1 MTSTMAEV
9 ARLAGVSTATVS
21 HVLNGTRRVSAATR
35 AAVLDAVAAVD
46 YTPNTAARSL
56 ATARTTTIALALSA
70 ISNPYFGELLGG
82 VESQAAAAG
91 YTLLVVDPHED
102 PAYEGTVVRRLRN
115 RVDGVLLA
123 PSADAGATLTELSAL
138 RVPTVLV
145 DRLVGGRYDQV
156 GTENVEPVA
165 ELVAHLVACGHTGI
179 GFVAGRA
186 GLTTTDERL
195 EGYRLGAGRARIPVR
210 PELVVDG
217 DSESGPARRA
227 IARLLALD
235 DPPTAVITANNA
247 MTIGVVQE
255 LHERGLRVPEDIALV
270 AFDDF
275 PWADAFR
282 PRLTVIAQPFAE
294 IGREAVRL
302 LLRRMSEPDAE
313 PHTVRL
319 PARFV
324 HRESCGCAPV
334 QRAATQP
341 PVSTSARSNVTGR
354 SSWS

>member
-9 ARLAGVSTATVS
+9 ARIAGVSTATVS

-35 AAVLDAVAAVD
+35 AAVLDAVAALD
-46 YTPNTAARSL
+46 YAPNSAARSL
-56 ATARTTTIALALSA
+56 ATSRTTTIGLALSA
-70 ISNPYFGELLGG
+70 ISNPYFGELLHGM
-82 VESQAAAAG
+82 EAEAATAG
-91 YTLLVVDPHED
+91 YTLLLVDPHED

-123 PSADAGATLTELSAL
+123 PSADAGATLRELAAL

-145 DRLVGGRYDQV
+145 DRLVGGDYDQV

-165 ELVAHLVACGHTGI
+165 ELVAHLVAGGHTRI

-195 EGYRLGAGRARIPVR
+195 EGYRLGLHRAGLAVE
-210 PELVVDG
+210 PELVTDG
-217 DSESGPARRA
+217 DSESEPARRA
-227 IARLLALD
+227 VAGLLGLD
-235 DPPTAVITANNA
+235 DPPTAVVTANNA
-247 MTIGVVQE
+247 MTIGAVQE
-255 LHERGLRVPEDIALV
+255 LHERGRRVPEDVALV

-302 LLRRMSEPDAE
+302 LLRRMAEPDAA
-313 PHTVRL
+313 PRTVRL

-324 HRESCGCAPV
+324 HRESCGCVPARQV
-334 QRAATQP
+334 VHP

>member
-9 ARLAGVSTATVS
+9 ARIAGVSTATVS
-21 HVLNGTRRVSAATR
+21 HVLNGTRRVSADTR

-56 ATARTTTIALALSA
+56 ATARTTTIGLALSA

-82 VESQAAAAG
+82 METEASAAG
-91 YTLLVVDPHED
+91 YTLLLVDPHED
-102 PAYEGTVVRRLRN
+102 PDYEGRVVRRLRN

-123 PSADAGATLTELSAL
+123 PSADAGATLDELAAL
-138 RVPTVLV
+138 KVPTVLV
-145 DRLVGGRYDQV
+145 DRLVGGGHDQV

-165 ELVAHLVACGHTGI
+165 ALVAHLADTGHERI
-179 GFVAGRA
+179 GFVAGHA
-186 GLTTTDERL
+186 GLTTTVERL
-195 EGYRLGAGRARIPVR
+195 EGYRLGMGRAGLPVV

-217 DSESGPARRA
+217 DSESEPARRA
-227 IARLLALD
+227 VIELLALAA
-235 DPPTAVITANNA
+235 PPTAVITANNA
-247 MTIGVVQE
+247 MTIGAMQE
-255 LHERGLRVPEDIALV
+255 LHARGLRVPEDIALV

-275 PWADAFR
+275 PWADAFH

-302 LLRRMSEPDAE
+302 LLRRMTDPDL
-313 PHTVRL
+313 PPRTVRL

-324 HRESCGCAPV
+324 HRESCGCA
-334 QRAATQP
+334 T
-341 PVSTSARSNVTGR
+341 
-354 SSWS
+354 

>member
-9 ARLAGVSTATVS
+9 ARMAGVSTATVS

-46 YTPNTAARSL
+46 YTPNSAARSL
-56 ATARTTTIALALSA
+56 ATARTTTIGLALSA
-70 ISNPYFGELLGG
+70 ISNPYFGELLRGM
-82 VESQAAAAG
+82 ESEAAAAG
-91 YTLLVVDPHED
+91 YTLLLVDPHED

-123 PSADAGATLTELSAL
+123 PSADAAATLRELAAL

-145 DRLVGGRYDQV
+145 DRLVGGAYDQV
-156 GTENVEPVA
+156 GSENVEPVA
-165 ELVAHLVACGHTGI
+165 ALVGHLVAGGHTRI
-179 GFVAGRA
+179 GFVAGHA

-195 EGYRLGAGRARIPVR
+195 DGYRLGLGRAALPVE
-210 PELVVDG
+210 PDLIVDG
-217 DSESGPARRA
+217 DSETVPARRA
-227 IARLLALD
+227 VGQLLALD
-235 DPPTAVITANNA
+235 RPPTAVIAANNA

-255 LHERGLRVPEDIALV
+255 LQERGLRVPEDVALV

-282 PRLTVIAQPFAE
+282 PRLTVIAQPFAD

-302 LLRRMSEPDAE
+302 LLRRMSDPGAE
-313 PHTVRL
+313 PRTVRL

-324 HRESCGCAPV
+324 HRESCGCPPEPRPA
-334 QRAATQP
+334 QP

>member
-35 AAVLDAVAAVD
+35 QAVLDAVAAVD
-46 YTPNTAARSL
+46 YAPNTAARSL

-82 VESQAAAAG
+82 VENEAAAAG

-123 PSADAGATLTELSAL
+123 PSADPGATLTELTAL

-145 DRLVGGRYDQV
+145 DRLVGGVHDQV

-165 ELVAHLVACGHTGI
+165 ELVAHLVARGHARI
-179 GFVAGRA
+179 GLISGHP
-186 GLTTTDERL
+186 GLTTTDERI
-195 EGYRLGAGRARIPVR
+195 EGYRLGLGRAGLPVE
-210 PELVVDG
+210 PELIADG
-217 DSESGPARRA
+217 DSESVPARAA
-227 IARLLALD
+227 IGRLLAMD
-235 DPPTAVITANNA
+235 RPPTAVISANNA

-294 IGREAVRL
+294 IGREAVRM
-302 LLRRMSEPDAE
+302 LLRRMGDPDAE
-313 PHTVRL
+313 PRTVRL

-324 HRESCGCAPV
+324 HRESCGCAPEPQPV
-334 QRAATQP
+334 HP
-341 PVSTSARSNVTGR
+341 PVRTSARSNVTGR

>member
-1 MTSTMAEV
+1 MAEV
-9 ARLAGVSTATVS
+9 ARMAGVSTATVS
-21 HVLNGTRRVSAATR
+21 HVLNGTRPVSAATR

-56 ATARTTTIALALSA
+56 ATARTTSIALAISA

-82 VESQAAAAG
+82 VENEAAAAG

-102 PAYEGTVVRRLRN
+102 PTYEGTVVRRLRN

-123 PSADAGATLTELSAL
+123 PSADARATLTELTAL

-145 DRLVGGRYDQV
+145 DRLPGGEYDQV

-165 ELVAHLVACGHTGI
+165 ELVAHLAERGHTRI
-179 GFVAGRA
+179 GFVAGHA
-186 GLTTTDERL
+186 GLTTTAERL
-195 EGYRLGAGRARIPVR
+195 EGYRTGLARCGLPVD
-210 PELVVDG
+210 PELVADG
-217 DSESGPARRA
+217 DSESVPARGA
-227 IARLLALD
+227 LGVLLGLER
-235 DPPTAVITANNA
+235 PPTAVISANNA

-302 LLRRMSEPDAE
+302 LLRRMAEPDAE
-313 PHTVRL
+313 TRTVRL

-324 HRESCGCAPV
+324 HRESCGCPV
-334 QRAATQP
+334 VPPQVVQP
-341 PVSTSARSNVTGR
+341 PDSTSARSNVTGR
-354 SSWS
+354 SS

>member
-1 MTSTMAEV
+1 MTSSTMAEV
-9 ARLAGVSTATVS
+9 ARIAGVSTATVS

-56 ATARTTTIALALSA
+56 ATAKTMTIALALSA

-82 VESQAAAAG
+82 VESEASAAG
-91 YTLLVVDPHED
+91 YTLLLVDPHED
-102 PAYEGTVVRRLRN
+102 PTYEGTVVRGLRN

-123 PSADAGATLTELSAL
+123 PSADAGATLKELAAMA
-138 RVPTVLV
+138 VPTVLV
-145 DRLVGGRYDQV
+145 DRLVGGGYDQV

-165 ELVAHLVACGHTGI
+165 ELVAHLVSCGHTRI

-186 GLTTTDERL
+186 GLTTTDERI
-195 EGYRLGAGRARIPVR
+195 EGYRLGLDRAGLSVAS
-210 PELVVDG
+210 ELVVDG
-217 DSESGPARRA
+217 DSESEPARRA
-227 IARLLALD
+227 IARLLALAE
-235 DPPTAVITANNA
+235 PPTAVITANNA
-247 MTIGVVQE
+247 MTIGAVQE
-255 LHERGLRVPEDIALV
+255 LHERGMRVPENIALV

-302 LLRRMSEPDAE
+302 LLRRMTEPEAE
-313 PHTVRL
+313 SRTVRL

-324 HRESCGCAPV
+324 HRESCGCE
-334 QRAATQP
+334 AT
-341 PVSTSARSNVTGR
+341 S
-354 SSWS
+354 